1 MFRQHMSA
9 DTTVDH
15 GPVDEFLSASKRQCA
30 QKLNIGCIP
39 NPRVEG
45 VPFKLHWAA
54 GQVVESFNTND
65 PEYCTCSLDGGKCM
79 MMNAYR

>member
-9 DTTVDH
+9 DTTVD
-15 GPVDEFLSASKRQCA
+15 EFLSAPKRQCA
-30 QKLNIGCIP
+30 QNLNLGCIP
-39 NPRVEG
+39 NPRVDG
-45 VPFKLHWAA
+45 VPFKLHWTA
-54 GQVVESFNTND
+54 GQVESFNTNN